1 MIKHLLLEAGM
12 EVNDG
17 FKEPAESP
25 GNLSGITQPFTFF
38 IG

>member
-12 EVNDG
+12 EVNDD
-17 FKEPAESP
+17 FKEPADH
-25 GNLSGITQPFTFF
+25 GDLSGITQPFTFF